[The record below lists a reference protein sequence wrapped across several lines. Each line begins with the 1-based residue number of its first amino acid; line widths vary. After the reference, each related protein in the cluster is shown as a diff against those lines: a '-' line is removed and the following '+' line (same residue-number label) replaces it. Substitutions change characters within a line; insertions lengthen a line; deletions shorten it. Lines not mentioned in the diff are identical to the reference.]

1 MNGPANTCEAAIVG
15 PGLVVPPARGHIVDA
30 AEQGQIEA
38 RVPWAAAIAGQLL
51 GYEKAKVGAGTPP
64 AHQPYGHR
72 RRRRHSHGQAQPE
85 PTPAEPR
92 HLRSRTPLGS
102 SEVATS
108 RPQLR
113 WRRTGRDVTGATR
126 AFPGPHV
133 TKGPMGHWKGKS
145 LAKSSLL
152 GSNLPRIFLA

>member
-1 MNGPANTCEAAIVG
+1 MKRRRLPARVVAGKSVNRPANTCEAAIVG

-64 AHQPYGHR
+64 AHQPCGHR
-72 RRRRHSHGQAQPE
+72 RRHGHGRAQPE

-102 SEVATS
+102 SEVDTS
-108 RPQLR
+108 RSTAKMAENRP
-113 WRRTGRDVTGATR
+113 RRHQRDAR
-126 AFPGPHV
+126 FPGSACH
-133 TKGPMGHWKGKS
+133 
-145 LAKSSLL
+145 
-152 GSNLPRIFLA
+152 